1 VLELHPAARLVGID
15 ESPEMLAR
23 AREALPG
30 ADLRCGRLE
39 DPLPEGPF
47 DLVVTALAI
56 HHLDGAG
63 KRELF
68 ARVHDVLPRG
78 GTFVL
83 GDVVVPRRPEDAVT
97 PLTPGF
103 DLPDS
108 ADDQL
113 AWLEDAG
120 FEAELVWEQRDLAVL
135 RARRR
140 PRRG

>member
-1 VLELHPAARLVGID
+1 MLELHPAARLVGID

-68 ARVHDVLPRG
+68 ARVHDVLPRC

-103 DLPDS
+103 DRNGWIVRQKDVNQERLLGYIQP
-108 ADDQL
+108 
-113 AWLEDAG
+113 
-120 FEAELVWEQRDLAVL
+120 LAVG
-135 RARRR
+135 A
-140 PRRG
+140 